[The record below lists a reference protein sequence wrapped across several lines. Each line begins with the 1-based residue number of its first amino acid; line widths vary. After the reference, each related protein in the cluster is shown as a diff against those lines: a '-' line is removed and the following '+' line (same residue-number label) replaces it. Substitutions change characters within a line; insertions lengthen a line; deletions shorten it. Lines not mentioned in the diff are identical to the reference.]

1 MHPLTM
7 PRQRGFSLLE
17 VLISML
23 LFSITIMGLLRYQ
36 QVLMAQFNLYADSQY
51 AWRLAAQALDIYP
64 ETIEQESKLQSGQ
77 WHLNMLTKSMG
88 NGCLKITAQLIMAGK
103 QGVELEKWQCDE
115 QVNL

>member
-1 MHPLTM
+1 MLPLKM
-7 PRQRGFSLLE
+7 SRQGGFSLLE

-36 QVLMAQFNLYADSQY
+36 QVLLAQFNFYTDSQY

-64 ETIEQESKLQSGQ
+64 EAIEQEPRLKSAQ
-77 WHLNMLTKSMG
+77 WHLNIQTSSMG
-88 NGCLKITAQLIMAGK
+88 DGCLKIIAQVIISAT

-115 QVNL
+115 QGSQ